1 MAYEKEMSE
10 KAVWNIDDEILK
22 IIKDLKVIFLMH
34 MKDWRLED
42 AYWKLD
48 LICMEC
54 DAKLKAVEKTEI
66 EKDLKNLETNRQNF
80 VKNGKEKAGE
90 FYVNLRN
97 LYKKINRLMKEHGV
111 WFREFEDDEEET

>member
-1 MAYEKEMSE
+1 MAYEEKESD

-48 LICMEC
+48 LMCMEC
-54 DAKLKAVEKTEI
+54 DAKLKKDERKEI
-66 EKDLKNLETNRQNF
+66 ESDLKILETNRQTF
-80 VKNGKEKAGE
+80 SKDGKEKAGE
-90 FYVNLRN
+90 FYVNMRN
-97 LYKKINRLMKEHGV
+97 LYKKLNRMMKEHGV
-111 WFREFEDDEEET
+111 WFREFEDDEGL

>member
-54 DAKLKAVEKTEI
+54 DAKLKLPEQKEI
-66 EKDLKNLETNRQNF
+66 EEDLKSLEKYRQDF
-80 VKNGKEKAGE
+80 AKNGKERAGE
-90 FYVNLRN
+90 FYVRLRD
-97 LYKKINRLMKEHGV
+97 LYKKLNRMMKEHGV
-111 WFREFEDDEEET
+111 WFREMEDDVGL